1 MEYLDGIVLQ
11 AAGAVVLVQQILK
24 SKLVPLQFAN
34 RYPVP
39 TNILL
44 SILAAAFIVKVD
56 WSADNWINVI
66 IQVVTIGVVAAI
78 TFNQLFGKW
87 HELRETESKEVE
99 G

>member
-1 MEYLDGIVLQ
+1 MEYLDGVVLQ

-24 SKLVPLQFAN
+24 SKLIPLQFAN

-44 SILAAAFIVKVD
+44 SIIAAVFIVKPNWSD
-56 WSADNWINVI
+56 WTEAVVQVI
-66 IQVVTIGVVAAI
+66 TIAVVAAI

>member
-1 MEYLDGIVLQ
+1 MEYLDGVVLQ

-34 RYPVP
+34 KYPVP

-44 SILAAAFIVKVD
+44 SIVAAVFIVKPD
-56 WSADNWINVI
+56 WSADNWTNVVV
-66 IQVVTIGVVAAI
+66 QVTTIAVVAAI
-78 TFNQLFGKW
+78 TFNQLFGHWK
-87 HELRETESKEVE
+87 ELRETE